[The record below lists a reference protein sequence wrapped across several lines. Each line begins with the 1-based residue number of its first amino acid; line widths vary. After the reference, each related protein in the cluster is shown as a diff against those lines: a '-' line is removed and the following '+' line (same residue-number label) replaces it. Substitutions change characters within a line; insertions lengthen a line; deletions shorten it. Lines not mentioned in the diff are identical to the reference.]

1 MSQRIKITLYVALV
15 RSMLLYGCEAWSI
28 LAKCRKRKIQIF
40 QNKCLKIIL
49 QAPRYTRISELENV
63 VIVPYIDELLE
74 DRVYKMCQTI
84 STHDNPVVR
93 SMAHLYQW
101 RAKYRNLLQELCN
114 SEEALIRQ
122 IE

>member
-49 QAPRYTRISELENV
+49 QAPRYTRISELHDMANL
-63 VIVPYIDELLE
+63 PYIDELLE
-74 DRVYKMCQTI
+74 DRVHKMFQSI
-84 STHDNPVVR
+84 STHDNPIVR
-93 SMAHLYQW
+93 TMGHLNQW
-101 RAKYRNLLQELCN
+101 RAKHRNIFRELCN
-114 SEEALIRQ
+114 SEEALIHQ